1 METRED
7 NIETTSLHRTKNT
20 VAPPH
25 TRSIAVHAVGEV
37 KCQPDV
43 FTLTVTITSTKST
56 LEEAQTSIKRRHDYI
71 QQVLRNNGLREN
83 NIQSYS
89 RVTRNHGVQV
99 VNTLVVETG
108 DLRTCVAVKNV
119 IVEKLDSSVTCDG
132 IICRHS
138 PHNKMNKR
146 WVESYM

>member
-1 METRED
+1 MEARED
-7 NIETTSLHRTKNT
+7 NLETTSLHRGKST
-20 VAPPH
+20 VATPH

-71 QQVLRNNGLREN
+71 HQVLRNNGLRDN

-89 RVTRNHGVQV
+89 QVTRGHGVQV

-108 DLRTCVAVKNV
+108 DLGTCVAVKNT
-119 IVEKLDSSVTCDG
+119 IVEKLDSSVTCED
-132 IICRHS
+132 IVYRHS
-138 PHNKMNKR
+138 PRNKMNKR
-146 WVESYM
+146 